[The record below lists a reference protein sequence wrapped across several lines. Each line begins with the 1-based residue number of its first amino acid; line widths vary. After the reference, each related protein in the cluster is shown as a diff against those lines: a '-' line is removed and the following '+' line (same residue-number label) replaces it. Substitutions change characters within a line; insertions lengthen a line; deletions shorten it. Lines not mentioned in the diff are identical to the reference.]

1 MAGRRVNVNVGVL
14 GHIDSGKT
22 ALARALSTTAST
34 AAFDKQPQSR
44 ERGITLDLGFSC
56 FSVPPAAPGEP
67 LLQVTLVDCPGHA
80 SLIRTIIGGAQIIDL
95 MMLVID
101 VTKGMQTQSA
111 ECLVIGQIACQ
122 KLVVVLNKIDLLAE
136 GKRQAA
142 IDKMTKKMQKTLE
155 NTKFRGAPIIPVAAK
170 PGGPEAPETEAP
182 QGITEL
188 IQLLKSQISI
198 PERDPS
204 GPFLMSVDHCF
215 SIKGQGTVMTGTI
228 LSGSISLGDS
238 VEIPAL
244 KREAYSR
251 ELARLIMEPAK
262 SKICWV
268 VKKVKSMQM
277 FHTPVASA
285 AQGDR
290 LGVCVTQF
298 DPKLLERGLVC
309 APGSLHTLH
318 AALVSVEKIPYFRG
332 PLQTKAKLH
341 ITVGHDTVM
350 GRLLFFSPEPER
362 FEQPPQLDAFDFSR
376 EYLLQDQLLGPDGA
390 DGRCPRQ
397 QWALVEFEKPI
408 TCPRLCLVI
417 GSRLDADIHANTCR
431 LAFHG
436 RLLCGLVDRNYA
448 ESVLPALRVY
458 KLKHR
463 HGLVERA
470 MDDHNVIGR
479 SLFKKETNIQL
490 FVGLKVQLSTGELG
504 VIDSAFGQSGK
515 FKVHV
520 PGKCPSVRLREAWHV
535 SGQLGLAVM
544 RAEAASVP
552 VPFPVPPAADAGFR
566 EHAGPGREHFERLLA
581 LGHVVVTFTVTVT
594 GVLGGHGDRLEHFER
609 LLALGHVVVTFTV
622 TVTGVLGGHG
632 DRLVLLRGAG
642 RESPREGPPRT
653 GPPVATQPGDRGHL
667 VLLAA
672 AGHHAVPGD
681 TGPEGGRTRR
691 QEEDARGAGGLS
703 PESKRILA
711 PALKKRGR
719 GRGEAA
725 RQEEGTERPE
735 PPQHVT
741 LSLSFK
747 RYVFDTHKR
756 MVQSP

>member
-1 MAGRRVNVNVGVL
+1 MNVGVL

-56 FSVPPAAPGEP
+56 FSVPLPARLRSSLPEFQAAPEAEPEAGEP

-142 IDKMTKKMQKTLE
+142 VDKMTKKMQKTLE

-182 QGITEL
+182 QGIPEL
-188 IQLLKSQISI
+188 IELLTSQISI
-198 PERDPS
+198 PTRDPS

-244 KREAYSR
+244 K
-251 ELARLIMEPAK
+251 
-262 SKICWV
+262 V

-277 FHTPVASA
+277 FHMPITSA
-285 AQGDR
+285 MQGDR
-290 LGVCVTQF
+290 LGICVTQF

-309 APGSLHTLH
+309 APESLHTVH
-318 AALVSVEKIPYFRG
+318 AALISVEKIPYFRG
-332 PLQTKAKLH
+332 PLQTKAKFH
-341 ITVGHDTVM
+341 ITVGHETVM
-350 GRLLFFSPEPER
+350 GRLMFFSPAPDNFDQEPI
-362 FEQPPQLDAFDFSR
+362 LDSFDFSQ
-376 EYLLQDQLLGPDGA
+376 EYLFQEQYLSKDLAPAVTNNDEA
-390 DGRCPRQ
+390 DKKAGQATEGHCPRQ
-397 QWALVEFEKPI
+397 QWALVEFEKPV

-417 GSRLDADIHANTCR
+417 GSRLDADIHTNTCR

-436 RLLCGLVDRNYA
+436 ILLHGLEDRNYA
-448 ESVLPALRVY
+448 DSFLPRLKVY
-458 KLKHR
+458 KLKHK

-470 MDDHNVIGR
+470 MDDYSVIGR

-490 FVGLKVQLSTGELG
+490 FVGLKVHLSTGELG

-515 FKVHV
+515 FKIHI
-520 PGKCPSVRLREAWHV
+520 P
-535 SGQLGLAVM
+535 
-544 RAEAASVP
+544 
-552 VPFPVPPAADAGFR
+552 
-566 EHAGPGREHFERLLA
+566 
-581 LGHVVVTFTVTVT
+581 
-594 GVLGGHGDRLEHFER
+594 
-609 LLALGHVVVTFTV
+609 
-622 TVTGVLGGHG
+622 
-632 DRLVLLRGAG
+632 
-642 RESPREGPPRT
+642 
-653 GPPVATQPGDRGHL
+653 
-667 VLLAA
+667 
-672 AGHHAVPGD
+672 
-681 TGPEGGRTRR
+681 
-691 QEEDARGAGGLS
+691 GGLS
-703 PESKRILA
+703 PESKKILT
-711 PALKKRGR
+711 PALKKRAR
-719 GRGEAA
+719 AGRGEAT
-725 RQEEGTERPE
+725 RQEESAERSE
-735 PPQHVT
+735 PLQHVA
-741 LSLSFK
+741 LSLTFK